1 MKTLWQDL
9 RFGARMLFKKP
20 GFTIVAVLTLGLGI
34 GANTAIFSVINAVLL
49 RPLPFPNEKQLVV
62 AQQIRKDKKSDS
74 GGVSYLNFTDWQ
86 SQSQSFQS
94 MAIFTSDET
103 TLTGEGEPVRIK
115 GAVVSSDFFKTLGIV
130 PKLGQAF
137 RPADDLPGA
146 GGGFNSVMLTDS
158 AWRNRFAADSKIVG
172 RKITLGET
180 AFTVVGVTPADIIPL
195 QTEPIDYWTTVAVN
209 GDPSRLG
216 TANASRGYPAY
227 TGVIARLKAG
237 ATIEQARAELAI
249 IHNNLQDK
257 FKSANAGTGIIV
269 TPLRDLIV
277 GDVRSKLWLLLGIV
291 GIVLLIAC
299 VNVANL
305 LLARATTRQR
315 EMAIR
320 TALGASRRQI
330 IQQLLSESLLLS
342 LIGSLAGMVISMW
355 MIDLLLAFLP
365 AEVPRITGLEPDWR
379 VFVFTLCAA
388 VFTGILCGLA
398 PAINALKT
406 DLTMAIN
413 DGGRGTKGASGSSLL
428 RNSLLVG
435 QIAAA
440 LVLMVG
446 AGLLVKSL
454 IKLEQV
460 NPGFETANILTFQ
473 MSLSSERYF
482 DKPGKP
488 EKINAFL
495 NELTG
500 HIKILPGVSGVSFA
514 QSVPLTSVENS
525 TSFEIV
531 ERPAPN
537 DEKPTAQL
545 RFIGLRYF
553 QILNIPILNGRDFSE
568 TDSPQSPPVVIVNE
582 AFAREYFKGEDPM
595 GKRLRLGWGGDA
607 PKEIVGVIGNVRHRG
622 LNDNSRP
629 EMYVPQAQFANA
641 GITLLVS
648 SSVNPSNLIAQIKKD
663 IYSIDPQ
670 LPVTD
675 IKTLDEYRTNSVAL
689 ARFSAFL
696 LGLFALLAL
705 LLTVIG
711 LYGVISYSVTQRT
724 REIGIR
730 LAFGAQAGHVL
741 RLVTGEGMRLVG
753 LGVAVGLVASL
764 AVTRLLESWLFN
776 VSATDPLTLIGITI
790 VLVITALPACLI
802 PARSAMKVDPIVA
815 LRYE

>member
-1 MKTLWQDL
+1 M
-9 RFGARMLFKKP
+9 
-20 GFTIVAVLTLGLGI
+20 
-34 GANTAIFSVINAVLL
+34 
-49 RPLPFPNEKQLVV
+49 
-62 AQQIRKDKKSDS
+62 
-74 GGVSYLNFTDWQ
+74 
-86 SQSQSFQS
+86 
-94 MAIFTSDET
+94 
-103 TLTGEGEPVRIK
+103 
-115 GAVVSSDFFKTLGIV
+115 
-130 PKLGQAF
+130 
-137 RPADDLPGA
+137 
-146 GGGFNSVMLTDS
+146 
-158 AWRNRFAADSKIVG
+158 
-172 RKITLGET
+172 
-180 AFTVVGVTPADIIPL
+180 
-195 QTEPIDYWTTVAVN
+195 
-209 GDPSRLG
+209 
-216 TANASRGYPAY
+216 
-227 TGVIARLKAG
+227 KAG
-237 ATIEQARAELAI
+237 ATVEQARAELAI

-398 PAINALKT
+398 PAINAVKT

-440 LVLMVG
+440 LVLLVG

-454 IKLEQV
+454 IRLEQV

-482 DKPGKP
+482 DNPGKP
-488 EKINAFL
+488 EKINTFL

-500 HIKILPGVSGVSFA
+500 HIKTLPGVSGVSFA

-537 DEKPTAQL
+537 DEKPAAQL

-607 PKEIVGVIGNVRHRG
+607 PKEIVGVIGNVRHRA

-641 GITLLVS
+641 GITLLVR
-648 SSVNPSNLIAQIKKD
+648 SSVNPSNLIAQIKKE

-670 LPVTD
+670 LPVTE

-711 LYGVISYSVTQRT
+711 LYGVISYSVMQRT

>member
-1 MKTLWQDL
+1 MKTLWRDL

-34 GANTAIFSVINAVLL
+34 GANTAIFSVVNAVLL
-49 RPLPFPNEKQLVV
+49 RPLPFPNENQLVV

-94 MAIFTSDET
+94 MAIFTPAET

-146 GGGFNSVMLTDS
+146 GGGFNSVILTDS
-158 AWRNRFAADSKIVG
+158 AWRNRFAGDSKIVG
-172 RKITLGET
+172 RKITLGEV
-180 AFTVVGVTPADIIPL
+180 AFTVVGVTPAGIIPL
-195 QTEPIDYWTTVAVN
+195 QTEPIDYLTTVAVN

-227 TGVIARLKAG
+227 TGVIARLKPG

-269 TPLRDLIV
+269 TPLRDLII
-277 GDVRSKLWLLLGIV
+277 GDVRSKLWLLLGTV

-355 MIDLLLAFLP
+355 LIDLLLAFLP

-398 PAINALKT
+398 PAINAVKT
-406 DLTMAIN
+406 DLTLAIN
-413 DGGRGTKGASGSSLL
+413 DGSRGTKGASGNSLL

-440 LVLMVG
+440 LVLLVW
-446 AGLLVKSL
+446 AGLMVKSL

-482 DKPGKP
+482 DNPGKP
-488 EKINAFL
+488 EKINTFL

-500 HIKILPGVSGVSFA
+500 HIKTLPGVNGVSFA

-545 RFIGLRYF
+545 RFIGLGYF
-553 QILNIPILNGRDFSE
+553 QILNIPILSGRDFSE
-568 TDSPQSPPVVIVNE
+568 TDSPQSPAVVIVNE

-607 PKEIVGVIGNVRHRG
+607 PKEVVGVIGNVRHRG

-641 GITLLVS
+641 GITLLVR
-648 SSVNPSNLIAQIKKD
+648 SSVNPSNLIAQIKKE

-670 LPVTD
+670 LPVTE
-675 IKTLDEYRTNSVAL
+675 IKTLDEYRTNSVAI

-711 LYGVISYSVTQRT
+711 LYGVISYSVMQRT